1 MFYLKFATKEEAVAV
16 LSPRFFGLDED
27 SNKILWD
34 GSSTPITKG
43 NETLVH
49 VPNETIQR
57 AKWNADSNRT
67 TLEDGTPDL
76 SPYTVTGFH
85 CDVALNDEGTEYDAY
100 KITTP
105 NNPAH
110 TFG

>member
-1 MFYLKFATKEEAVAV
+1 MFYLKFADQSEAISI
-16 LSPRFFGLDED
+16 LSDRFHSLDEQG
-27 SNKILWD
+27 NEVPWD
-34 GSSTPITKG
+34 GSSTPFSNN

-49 VPNETIQR
+49 VPNETIKR

-85 CDVALNDEGTEYDAY
+85 CDVLLSDEGTEYDAY

-105 NNPAH
+105 NNPGH